1 MLYLN
6 NAGSSGLG
14 FPGRPGFKGDLSGR
28 GWIASCVSESEMR
41 NENAVVAVYGS
52 PTEIVGAV
60 RDLRSAG
67 FDTAKL
73 SMVAMDKRQ
82 EWRVVGYYLNGS
94 HPRYWGEPGKFY
106 DEIWRVLNGWAF
118 FHIPGIGPV
127 LVAGPLAEWI
137 VTALNN
143 APFLANMSA
152 VGMGIYNLGISRDHV
167 SRYEDALRAGKQLLL
182 VHGSV
187 REVTWAKEIIHE
199 PGDARA
205 SDE

>member
-1 MLYLN
+1 
-6 NAGSSGLG
+6 
-14 FPGRPGFKGDLSGR
+14 
-28 GWIASCVSESEMR
+28 MR

-52 PTEIVGAV
+52 PTEIAAAV
-60 RDLRSAG
+60 RGLRSAG

-73 SMVAMDKRQ
+73 STVAMDKRQ
-82 EWRVVGYYLNGS
+82 EWRVVGYYLNGN
-94 HPRYWGEPGKFY
+94 HPRYWGEPGKSY
-106 DEIWRVLNGWAF
+106 DEIWAVLNGWAF
-118 FHIPGIGPV
+118 FYIPGIGPV
-127 LVAGPLAEWI
+127 LVAGPLAGWI

-152 VGMGIYNLGISRDHV
+152 IGMGIYNLGISRDYV
-167 SRYEDALRAGKQLLL
+167 TRYEDALRAGKQLLL

-199 PGDARA
+199 PGKPRV